1 MATDELIRTEP
12 DGAGTAGR
20 VEAIHIAPAAEAPM
34 VAVDRVHAIA
44 GVGLEG
50 DRYATRT
57 GTWSPDPASI
67 GTSR

>member
-1 MATDELIRTEP
+1 
-12 DGAGTAGR
+12 
-20 VEAIHIAPAAEAPM
+20 M

-44 GVGLEG
+44 GVAFEG